1 MPFDMNIYLLAI
13 LSIFFKQL
21 YKQLNRDHN
30 KTNHSAC
37 WREADGDPS
46 VVRSIKSCNDLK
58 VYEVS
63 TSSPHDD
70 RFTRGQWTS
79 FKATETRFTS
89 RQIRRGLQEK
99 KPVSIFFY
107 FHEYFVYSIQQKQN
121 IRNEVFICLF
131 IRAVK
136 NYTISVDEK
145 QFSLHNLKCLSMF
158 L

>member
-13 LSIFFKQL
+13 LSIFLKQL
-21 YKQLNRDHN
+21 YQQLNRHHH

-37 WREADGDPS
+37 WRETDGDPS
-46 VVRSIKSCNDLK
+46 VVRSIKTCNDFK
-58 VYEVS
+58 VHEVS

-79 FKATETRFTS
+79 FKATKTRFTS
-89 RQIRRGLQEK
+89 RQIRRGLHEK
-99 KPVSIFFY
+99 KPVSIFFIFMNILY
-107 FHEYFVYSIQQKQN
+107 IQQKQN

-136 NYTISVDEK
+136 NYT
-145 QFSLHNLKCLSMF
+145 SLLMRSSFHYII
-158 L
+158 

>member
-13 LSIFFKQL
+13 LSIFLKQL
-21 YKQLNRDHN
+21 YQQLNRNHH
-30 KTNHSAC
+30 KTHHSAC
-37 WREADGDPS
+37 WRETDGDPS
-46 VVRSIKSCNDLK
+46 VVRSIKSCNDFK
-58 VYEVS
+58 VYKVS

-89 RQIRRGLQEK
+89 RQIRRGLHEE
-99 KPVSIFFY
+99 KPVGTFFIFMNMLY
-107 FHEYFVYSIQQKQN
+107 IVYSRN

-145 QFSLHNLKCLSMF
+145 
-158 L
+158 